1 MCQKSSISH
10 KTANKLSKIRENPK
24 CDKNVSKNLQKYI
37 KNMSKYKMYLNSVK
51 TRFKNVTKKYQ
62 IFGICY
68 IFDTFWL
75 RNKYIERKHLDIKCN
90 KKVTNPAFWYFFDTL
105 FPCFGNI
112 CETFWIWKSDK
123 KLSKLYFWQIFVTIL
138 SCKGHSL

>member
-10 KTANKLSKIRENPK
+10 KTVNKLSKIRENPK

-37 KNMSKYKMYLNSVK
+37 KIVSKYKMYLNSVK

-62 IFGICY
+62 IFRICY
-68 IFDTFWL
+68 IFNTFWL
-75 RNKYIERKHLDIKCN
+75 RNEYIETKHPDIKCD
-90 KKVTNPAFWYFFDTL
+90 KKVTNQAFWYIFDKL
-105 FPCFGNI
+105 FLCFGNI
-112 CETFWIWKSDK
+112 CKTFWIWKSDK

>member
-1 MCQKSSISH
+1 MSKLHKKLTKMCQKSSISH
-10 KTANKLSKIRENPK
+10 KTVNKLSKIRENPK

-37 KNMSKYKMYLNSVK
+37 KNLSKYKMYLNSVK

-75 RNKYIERKHLDIKCN
+75 WNEYIERKHPDTKCN
-90 KKVTNPAFWYFFDTL
+90 KKVTNH
-105 FPCFGNI
+105 
-112 CETFWIWKSDK
+112 TF
-123 KLSKLYFWQIFVTIL
+123 
-138 SCKGHSL
+138 